1 MPLIATSCVIF
12 STFPAFDEMQVVI
25 QSCISKN
32 FVPQVGDMVAQHRYS
47 EIVTALS
54 VEFERVTSKPTESLL
69 ATNSAAD
76 LVVLVSA
83 NFD

>member
-1 MPLIATSCVIF
+1 
-12 STFPAFDEMQVVI
+12 
-25 QSCISKN
+25 
-32 FVPQVGDMVAQHRYS
+32 MVSQHRYS

-76 LVVLVSA
+76 LIVLVSA

>member
-1 MPLIATSCVIF
+1 
-12 STFPAFDEMQVVI
+12 MQVVI
-25 QSCISKN
+25 QSCISKY
-32 FVPQVGDMVAQHRYS
+32 FVEQVGDMVLQHRYS

-54 VEFERVTSKPTESLL
+54 AEFEGVTSKPTESLL

-76 LVVLVSA
+76 LIVLVSA